1 MSLKHIRIPVSINHP
16 EAGWFGYLYLWQFQ
30 RNGAIGA
37 RLHMND
43 PRSWRRTEWEWDET
57 VGVDAL
63 GDFHHDVSLEE
74 DSWGIIADHFPHVRV
89 VGTPEVKVGREWHG
103 KVLVHSA

>member
-1 MSLKHIRIPVSINHP
+1 MKHIRIPVSTGHP
-16 EAGWFGYLYLWQFQ
+16 EAGWFGYLYLWQCQ

-43 PRSWRRTEWEWDET
+43 PRSWRRQDWEWDET
-57 VGVDAL
+57 RAIDAL
-63 GDFHHDVSLEE
+63 GPSHSPVPLEQDVVDILH
-74 DSWGIIADHFPHVRV
+74 DHFPHLRMA
-89 VGTPEVKVGREWHG
+89 GTIQVKVGREWHG

>member
-1 MSLKHIRIPVSINHP
+1 MEHIRIPVSTGHP
-16 EAGWFGYLYLWQFQ
+16 EAGWFGYLYLWQSQ

-43 PRSWRRTEWEWDET
+43 PLSWRRMDWDWDDT

-63 GDFHHDVSLEE
+63 GPDHHPVSLEE
-74 DSWGIIADHFPHVRV
+74 DSWAIIHDHFPTLRV
-89 VGTPEVKVGREWHG
+89 AGTPQVKVGAQWHG